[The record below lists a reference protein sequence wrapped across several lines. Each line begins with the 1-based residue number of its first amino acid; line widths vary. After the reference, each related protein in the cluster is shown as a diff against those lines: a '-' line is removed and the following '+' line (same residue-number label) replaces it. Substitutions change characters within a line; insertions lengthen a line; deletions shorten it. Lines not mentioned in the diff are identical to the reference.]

1 MGKKN
6 NQKKQAQKSAALM
19 PETLK
24 NNGNAEMM
32 KGNFWDAVLQYDK
45 AIELCNTNAIYFSN
59 RKFVQLSLQL
69 LTLLFYK

>member
-1 MGKKN
+1 
-6 NQKKQAQKSAALM
+6 M